1 MNALITGSNCD
12 IGISLSKALL
22 DLGYNLYLGYN
33 NNCNNIDELITK
45 NNNITKIHLDV
56 TNEEEIIDISNK
68 IDNIDLLIN
77 LSSICLDNN
86 YLDKTKEEFM
96 KVLEVNLVGMFLVI
110 KHLSKKINN
119 KGLIINMS
127 STDGIDTYNELSID
141 YSASKAGI
149 ISLTKTF
156 SLIFDNIK
164 VISIAPN
171 WVNTSSVRKMNQ
183 EYLKEELKRISQPRL
198 IEVEELTDKIIELIK
213 SNEIVSGEVYRIEGN
228 YDRY

>member
-1 MNALITGSNCD
+1 MNVFITGANCD
-12 IGISLSKALL
+12 IGISLSKSLL

-33 NNCNNIDELITK
+33 NNCDNIDKLMSK
-45 NNNITKIHLDV
+45 YNNITKIHLDV
-56 TNEEEIIDISNK
+56 TNEEEIINVVNTLPK
-68 IDNIDLLIN
+68 IDILIN
-77 LSSICLDNN
+77 LSAICMDNN

-119 KGLIINMS
+119 NGLIINMS

-156 SLIFDNIK
+156 SLILDNIK

-171 WVNTSSVRKMNQ
+171 WVNTSSVKEMNQ
-183 EYLKEELKRISQPRL
+183 EYLDKELKRINQPRL
-198 IEVEELTDKIIELIK
+198 IEVEELTEKIIELINSK
-213 SNEIVSGEVYRIEGN
+213 DLVSGEVYRIEGN

>member
-1 MNALITGSNCD
+1 MNALITGTNCD
-12 IGISLSKALL
+12 IGISLSKTLL

-33 NNCNNIDELITK
+33 NNSDNIDKLMSK
-45 NNNITKIHLDV
+45 YNNITKIHLDV
-56 TNEEEIIDISNK
+56 TNEKEIIEVTNK

-77 LSSICLDNN
+77 LSAICLDNN

-96 KVLEVNLVGMFLVI
+96 SVLEVNLVGMFLVI

-119 KGLIINMS
+119 NGLIINMS

-149 ISLTKTF
+149 ISMTKTF

-171 WVNTSSVRKMNQ
+171 WVNTSSVREMNQ
-183 EYLKEELKRISQPRL
+183 EYLNSELKRIKQPRL
-198 IEVEELTDKIIELIK
+198 IEVEELTEKIIELIN

>member
-1 MNALITGSNCD
+1 MNIFITGANCD
-12 IGISLSKALL
+12 IGISLSESLL
-22 DLGYNLYLGYN
+22 KLGYNLYLGYN
-33 NNCNNIDELITK
+33 NNSDNIDELVSK
-45 NNNITKIHLDV
+45 YNNITKVHLDV
-56 TNEEEIIDISNK
+56 TNEEEIINISNK
-68 IDNIDLLIN
+68 LPKLDILIN
-77 LSSICLDNN
+77 LAAICMDNN
-86 YLDKTKEEFM
+86 YLDKTKEEFI

-119 KGLIINMS
+119 NGLIINMS

-171 WVNTSSVRKMNQ
+171 WVNTTSVKEMNQ
-183 EYLKEELKRISQPRL
+183 EYLKEELKRIGQLRL
-198 IEVEELTDKIIELIK
+198 IEVEELIEKIIELIN
-213 SNEIVSGEVYRIEGN
+213 SNDLVSGEVYRIEGN

>member
-12 IGISLSKALL
+12 IGISLSKTLL

-33 NNCNNIDELITK
+33 NNSDNIDKLMSK
-45 NNNITKIHLDV
+45 YNNITKIHLDV
-56 TNEEEIIDISNK
+56 TNEKEIIEVTNK

-77 LSSICLDNN
+77 LSAICLDNN

-96 KVLEVNLVGMFLVI
+96 SVLEVNLVGMFLVI

-119 KGLIINMS
+119 NGLIINMS

-171 WVNTSSVRKMNQ
+171 WVNTSSVREMNQ
-183 EYLKEELKRISQPRL
+183 EYLKNELKRIKQPRL
-198 IEVEELTDKIIELIK
+198 IEVEELTDKIIELIN
-213 SNEIVSGEVYRIEGN
+213 SNELVSGEVYRIEGN

>member
-1 MNALITGSNCD
+1 MNAFITGSNCD
-12 IGISLSKALL
+12 IGISLSEALIK
-22 DLGYNLYLGYN
+22 LGYNLYLGYN
-33 NNCNNIDELITK
+33 NNSNSIDKLMSK
-45 NNNITKIHLDV
+45 YSNITKVHLDV
-56 TNEEEIIDISNK
+56 TVEEEIIDIANK

-77 LSSICLDNN
+77 LSSISMDNN

-110 KHLSKKINN
+110 KHLSKKMNN
-119 KGLIINMS
+119 NGLIINMS

-171 WVNTSSVRKMNQ
+171 WVNTSSVREMNQ
-183 EYLKEELKRISQPRL
+183 EYLKEELKRINQPRL
-198 IEVEELTDKIIELIK
+198 IEVEELTDKIIELIDSK
-213 SNEIVSGEVYRIEGN
+213 DLVSGEVYRIEGN

>member
-1 MNALITGSNCD
+1 MNALITGTNCD
-12 IGISLSKALL
+12 IGISLSKTLL

-33 NNCNNIDELITK
+33 NNSDNIDKLMSK
-45 NNNITKIHLDV
+45 YNNITKIHLDV
-56 TNEEEIIDISNK
+56 TNEKEIIEVTNK

-77 LSSICLDNN
+77 LSAICLDNN

-96 KVLEVNLVGMFLVI
+96 SVLEVNLVGMFLVI

-119 KGLIINMS
+119 NGLIINMS

-149 ISLTKTF
+149 ISMTKTF

-171 WVNTSSVRKMNQ
+171 WVNTSSVREMNQ
-183 EYLKEELKRISQPRL
+183 EYLKNELKRIKQPRL

-213 SNEIVSGEVYRIEGN
+213 TNEIVSGEVYRIEGN

>member
-1 MNALITGSNCD
+1 MLKYS
-12 IGISLSKALL
+12 
-22 DLGYNLYLGYN
+22 
-33 NNCNNIDELITK
+33 
-45 NNNITKIHLDV
+45 NITKIHLDV
-56 TNEEEIIDISNK
+56 TNEEEIVDISNK

-77 LSSICLDNN
+77 LSAISKDNN

-110 KHLSKKINN
+110 KHFSKKINN
-119 KGLIINMS
+119 NGLIINMS

-171 WVNTSSVRKMNQ
+171 WVNTSSVKEMNQ
-183 EYLKEELKRISQPRL
+183 EYLKDELKRIGQPRL
-198 IEVEELTDKIIELIK
+198 IEVEELTEKINELIN
-213 SNEIVSGEVYRIEGN
+213 SNDLVSGEVYRIEGN

>member
-1 MNALITGSNCD
+1 MNALITGANCD
-12 IGISLSKALL
+12 IGISLSKSLL
-22 DLGYNLYLGYN
+22 DLGYNLYMGYN
-33 NNCNNIDELITK
+33 NNSENIDKLMSK
-45 NNNITKIHLDV
+45 YNNITKIHLDV
-56 TNEEEIIDISNK
+56 TNEEEIIEISNK

-77 LSSICLDNN
+77 LSAICMDND
-86 YLDKTKEEFM
+86 YLNKTKEEFM
-96 KVLEVNLVGMFLVI
+96 KVLEVNLVGMFLII
-110 KHLSKKINN
+110 KHLSKKMNN
-119 KGLIINMS
+119 HSLIINMS

-171 WVNTSSVRKMNQ
+171 WINTSSVREMNQ
-183 EYLKEELKRISQPRL
+183 EYLKEELKRINQPRL
-198 IEVEELTDKIIELIK
+198 IEIEELTEKIIKLIN
-213 SNEIVSGEVYRIEGN
+213 SNDLVSGEVYRIEGD

>member
-1 MNALITGSNCD
+1 MNALITGANCD

-22 DLGYNLYLGYN
+22 DLGYNLYLG
-33 NNCNNIDELITK
+33 CNKTSDNIDKLMSK
-45 NNNITKIHLDV
+45 YNNITKIHLDV
-56 TNEEEIIDISNK
+56 TNEEEIIETSNK

-77 LSSICLDNN
+77 LSAICMDNN

-96 KVLEVNLVGMFLVI
+96 KVLEVNLVGIFLVI
-110 KHLSKKINN
+110 KHLSKKMNN
-119 KGLIINMS
+119 NGLIINMS

-164 VISIAPN
+164 VISVAPN
-171 WVNTSSVRKMNQ
+171 WVNTSSVREMNE
-183 EYLKEELKRISQPRL
+183 EYLKEELKRIKQPRL
-198 IEVEELTDKIIELIK
+198 IEIEELTEKIIKLINSNELI
-213 SNEIVSGEVYRIEGN
+213 SGEVYRIEGN

>member
-1 MNALITGSNCD
+1 MNALITGTNCD
-12 IGISLSKALL
+12 IGISLSKTLL

-33 NNCNNIDELITK
+33 NNSDNIDKLMSK
-45 NNNITKIHLDV
+45 YNNITKIHLDV
-56 TNEEEIIDISNK
+56 TNEKEIIEVTNK

-77 LSSICLDNN
+77 LSAICLDNN

-96 KVLEVNLVGMFLVI
+96 SVLEVNLVGMFLVI

-119 KGLIINMS
+119 NGLIINMS

-149 ISLTKTF
+149 ISMTKTF

-171 WVNTSSVRKMNQ
+171 WVNTSSVREMNQ
-183 EYLKEELKRISQPRL
+183 EYLKNELKRIKQPRL
-198 IEVEELTDKIIELIK
+198 IEVEELTDKIIELIN
-213 SNEIVSGEVYRIEGN
+213 SNELVSGEVYRIEGN

>member
-1 MNALITGSNCD
+1 MNVFITGSNCD
-12 IGISLSKALL
+12 IGISLSKYLL

-33 NNCNNIDELITK
+33 NNSDNIDKLIK
-45 NNNITKIHLDV
+45 ENNNITKIHLDV
-56 TNEEEIIDISNK
+56 TNEEEIIEVTNK

-77 LSSICLDNN
+77 LSAICMDNN

-96 KVLEVNLVGMFLVI
+96 KVLEVNLVGIFLVI

-119 KGLIINMS
+119 NGLIINMS

-156 SLIFDNIK
+156 SLIFNNIK

-171 WVNTSSVRKMNQ
+171 WVNTSSVREMNQ
-183 EYLKEELKRISQPRL
+183 EYLKEELKRINQPRL
-198 IEVEELTDKIIELIK
+198 IEVEELTDKIIELIN

>member
-1 MNALITGSNCD
+1 MNALITGANCD
-12 IGISLSKALL
+12 IGISLSKTLL

-33 NNCNNIDELITK
+33 NNCDNIDKLMSK
-45 NNNITKIHLDV
+45 YNNITKIHLDV
-56 TNEEEIIDISNK
+56 TNEKEIIEVTNK

-77 LSSICLDNN
+77 LSAICIDNN

-96 KVLEVNLVGMFLVI
+96 KVLEVNLVGMYLVI
-110 KHLSKKINN
+110 KHLSKRINN
-119 KGLIINMS
+119 NGLIINMS

-156 SLIFDNIK
+156 SLIFEHIK

-171 WVNTSSVRKMNQ
+171 WVNTSSVREMNQ
-183 EYLKEELKRISQPRL
+183 EYLNKELKRIGQPRL
-198 IEVEELTDKIIELIK
+198 IEVEELTEKIIELIN

>member
-1 MNALITGSNCD
+1 MNAFITGANCD
-12 IGISLSKALL
+12 IGISLSKYLL
-22 DLGYNLYLGYN
+22 NLGYNLYLGYSN
-33 NNCNNIDELITK
+33 NSNNIDKLIK
-45 NNNITKIHLDV
+45 ENDKITKIHLDV
-56 TNEEEIIDISNK
+56 TNEEEIIEISNK

-77 LSSICLDNN
+77 LSAICMDNN
-86 YLDKTKEEFM
+86 YLDKTKKEFM

-119 KGLIINMS
+119 NGLIINMS

-171 WVNTSSVRKMNQ
+171 WINTSSVREMNQ
-183 EYLKEELKRISQPRL
+183 EYLKEELKRINQPRL
-198 IEVEELTDKIIELIK
+198 IEVEELTEKIINLIN
-213 SNEIVSGEVYRIEGN
+213 SNDLVSGEVYRIEES